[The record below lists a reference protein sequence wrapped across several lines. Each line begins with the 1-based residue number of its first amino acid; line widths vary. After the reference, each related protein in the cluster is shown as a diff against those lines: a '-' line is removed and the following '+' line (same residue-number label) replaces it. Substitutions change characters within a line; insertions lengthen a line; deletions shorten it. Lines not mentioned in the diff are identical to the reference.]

1 MLRVRRG
8 ELGEQRFHGALL
20 PDDLA
25 EVARAQKFHDRLR
38 QVDAVELLKLLALLG
53 VLRRFRIRLLLLDDL
68 LADVIDVV
76 LVLLLKLLVDLL
88 LDAVL
93 DILARALLGDAL
105 RQTLEHLW
113 QVLLARGGMQER
125 ILVEDALQGQHAL
138 TAPRGAQEIHRVH
151 AAGLYDERI
160 GADEVDERLV
170 ERIDLA
176 VDWQYLRLCGRRH
189 FLLLI
194 AVKKTIKKGHIP
206 SSVCYLESK
215 SPLLRGGFFC
225 VNHSATTLTLIL
237 LVTDG

>member
-1 MLRVRRG
+1 ML
-8 ELGEQRFHGALL
+8 E
-20 PDDLA
+20 
-25 EVARAQKFHDRLR
+25 
-38 QVDAVELLKLLALLG
+38 LLALLG

-68 LADVIDVV
+68 LADVVDVV

-93 DILARALLGDAL
+93 DILTRALLGDAL

-138 TAPRGAQEIHRVH
+138 AASRGAQEIHRVH

-160 GADEVDERLV
+160 RADEVDERLV
-170 ERIDLA
+170 ERVNLA
-176 VDWQYLRLCGRRH
+176 VDWQHLRLLRGRHH

-194 AVKKTIKKGHIP
+194 AVKKTIEKGHIP
-206 SSVCYLESK
+206 SFVC
-215 SPLLRGGFFC
+215 
-225 VNHSATTLTLIL
+225 
-237 LVTDG
+237 